1 MEGVSLLCGL
11 NWSVGH
17 TAEENT
23 MLGVADVHVGVAVTT
38 VGHRPSPPRSM
49 ILGRATIAIDSGIGC
64 RRGSTV
70 GFFNVNR
77 NPLEISR

>member
-11 NWSVGH
+11 NRSVWH
-17 TAEENT
+17 MAEEN
-23 MLGVADVHVGVAVTT
+23 MMMGVADVHMGVAVTT

-64 RRGSTV
+64 RHGLV
-70 GFFNVNR
+70 
-77 NPLEISR
+77 L